1 MKNKYDI
8 IQQLIS
14 LWQEFEW
21 KNEAPDLAGFGFWL
35 SQEKANL
42 SSPESTDD
50 MLESETG
57 QSSSEATN
65 QQRYMEL
72 ISRVTR
78 LQDFYTKKL
87 FEGLPLNNLLEF
99 NFLFSLNKN
108 NSFKKKELID
118 NNLVEYTTGIDI
130 IKRLIR
136 LQLVNE
142 FPDQIDK
149 RSKRLKITSEGKRVL
164 IDALLVVNKIGNL
177 LFGNHHKD
185 YLNHCLQK
193 LTDIEVYHRHIFV
206 RENTATGYEI
216 LKIIQEEKKQTKF

>member
-21 KNEAPDLAGFGFWL
+21 KNEAPDLAGFGLWL

-108 NSFKKKELID
+108 NSFKKKELIED
-118 NNLVEYTTGIDI
+118 FL
-130 IKRLIR
+130 
-136 LQLVNE
+136 E
-142 FPDQIDK
+142 F
-149 RSKRLKITSEGKRVL
+149 SGK
-164 IDALLVVNKIGNL
+164 A
-177 LFGNHHKD
+177 
-185 YLNHCLQK
+185 
-193 LTDIEVYHRHIFV
+193 
-206 RENTATGYEI
+206 
-216 LKIIQEEKKQTKF
+216 